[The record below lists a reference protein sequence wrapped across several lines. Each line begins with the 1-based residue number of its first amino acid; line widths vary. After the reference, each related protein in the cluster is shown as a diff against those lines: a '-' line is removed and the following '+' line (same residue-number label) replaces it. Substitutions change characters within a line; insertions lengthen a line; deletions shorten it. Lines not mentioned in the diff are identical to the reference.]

1 VTANLQA
8 RTVSVPNGL
17 GGVAQLV
24 RAIACHAKSISFP
37 TFLLT
42 LKMKGITAC
51 LNLLGNIGV
60 YLELRIK
67 YFRLYFFGIF
77 LVPISYRL
85 VPLILPQLLLY

>member
-24 RAIACHAKSISFP
+24 RAIACHAHLNSFP

-42 LKMKGITAC
+42 LKMKGKTTC

-60 YLELRIK
+60 YLELKIK
-67 YFRLYFFGIF
+67 YFRL
-77 LVPISYRL
+77 R
-85 VPLILPQLLLY
+85 ILGSIQEYGTYHL